1 MIDFSSNGIQ
11 VRILKEGFILMNLFL
26 RKFLRLKDKYT
37 RRYVCNLIFPY
48 KADYFNSYWDEI
60 ISLGYNC
67 EVNARLED
75 VFCNHYKHF
84 LFTSSYEYNRELF
97 LKALEELGNFSNDDY
112 TVLPN
117 GLIQNNRYRIG
128 FHSRYPKNE
137 LFNNDKSLT
146 SAVPAAIEE
155 LKSRVK
161 YLAEKLENIFRQ
173 NKKVLFVIK
182 LQYTDFNQDIEY
194 IIKLNEVIKKKFSC
208 SNPEYKLLVV
218 ISRKNYPNLDLLY
231 NILPDNV
238 DIGVVNAFAPD
249 SNTASGGDI
258 IGWKRLLKKYI
269 EYKF

>member
-1 MIDFSSNGIQ
+1 
-11 VRILKEGFILMNLFL
+11 MNLFL
-26 RKFLRLKDKYT
+26 RKFHRLKDKYT
-37 RRYVCNLIFPY
+37 RRYVCNHIFPY

-67 EVNARLED
+67 EVTARLED
-75 VFCNHYKHF
+75 VFGDKFSHF
-84 LFTSSYEYNRELF
+84 LFTWSYEYDRELF
-97 LKALEELGNFSNDDY
+97 LKALEELGNFSNEDY
-112 TVLPN
+112 TVLPW
-117 GLIQNNRYRIG
+117 GMIQNNRYRIG

-182 LQYTDFNQDIEY
+182 LQYTGWNKDIEY
-194 IIKLNEVIKKKFSC
+194 IIKLNELIKKKFSC
-208 SNPEYKLLVV
+208 SNPKYKLLVV
-218 ISRKNYPNLDLLY
+218 ISRKNYPKLDLLY
-231 NILPDNV
+231 DKFPDNV
-238 DIGVVNAFAPD
+238 DIGFVNAFAPD
-249 SNTASGGDI
+249 SDVLNGGDI